1 MPAADRSIDR
11 LARSVLERVRTAF
24 RQSSWLFATVF
35 LAAGCAIGW
44 TWTVW
49 KWNRAES
56 SFELERT
63 ELRDEIEDARTVAIV
78 ESHHQTLQAVAESS
92 DGSADSRRA
101 HRDLVDRVEV
111 DLKRLVE
118 AADRRPTGTLAAE
131 RGRLELARLLWR
143 ERREP
148 ANAAAIYSTI
158 IERLAR
164 ANVPAVRSEERA
176 QLLEAAYHG
185 RFHTILESQGG
196 AELVACLEAWAR
208 HLEPAL
214 EQHRGAPWLGHA
226 WTRFA
231 VANGIVAG
239 SAPISRAAPAAGSA
253 PISRAAPAAGS
264 TPISR
269 AAPAAG
275 SRATPGNENALRHY
289 RAALASPPTSLRDM
303 TAQAPEPSTKA
314 EPAQWSARWLPVSF
328 DRFFHDEWL
337 EDRCEVLA
345 RLARAEFLA
354 GDYPAAVGLQR
365 EAVAARFEL
374 RTRAATRRRRWLH
387 LRDSHTLGVFHKA
400 AGELAA
406 SRATLEAALEDSL
419 RLVAESPE
427 WPAPRRLCRELR
439 DALAIAYQAA
449 GEDSRALDLLINATI
464 ALSALPLD
472 REPVAVLDDQ
482 AVIREELLEAH
493 ATAGRK
499 SLAWR
504 NAIEAFM
511 LRDAIWRRSPSDDD
525 ARQQLLRAAQAT
537 LDVAVTPAE
546 WRESLSV
553 VDPLLD
559 RLDADRAADASEKRI
574 QAALGQLY
582 FQRGNALQAIHGD
595 AEARVDLVE
604 GIRASYTRARELFA
618 DAGKL
623 APELARDLDNRL
635 RACDAVIKK
644 LESKQA
650 PKVASP
656 PRK

>member
-11 LARSVLERVRTAF
+11 LTRTMLERVRMAC
-24 RQSSWLFATVF
+24 RQSSWLIAAIL
-35 LAAGCAIGW
+35 LAAGCASGW
-44 TWTVW
+44 LWTLW
-49 KWNRAES
+49 NWNRAAS
-56 SFELERT
+56 SFEQERT
-63 ELRDEIEDARTVAIV
+63 ALRDEIEDTRTVAIV

-101 HRDLVDRVEV
+101 HRAIVDRVEV
-111 DLKRLVE
+111 DLKQLIEV
-118 AADRRPTGTLAAE
+118 ADRRPTGTLAAE

-164 ANVPAVRSEERA
+164 ANVPAARSEEQA
-176 QLLEAAYHG
+176 QLLEDAYYG

-196 AELVACLEAWAR
+196 AELAACLEAWAR

-231 VANGIVAG
+231 VANGIIAE
-239 SAPISRAAPAAGSA
+239 SAPI
-253 PISRAAPAAGS
+253 I
-264 TPISR
+264 R

-275 SRATPGNENALRHY
+275 SRATPGNDDALRHY

-303 TAQAPEPSTKA
+303 TAKPPEPSTKV
-314 EPAQWSARWLPVSF
+314 EPAQWSDRWLPVSF

-387 LRDSHTLGVFHKA
+387 LRESHTLGVFHKA

-439 DALAIAYQAA
+439 DALAIAYRAA

-493 ATAGRK
+493 AAAGRK

-511 LRDAIWRRSPSDDD
+511 LRDAIWRRAPSDDD

-553 VDPLLD
+553 VNPLLD
-559 RLDADRAADASEKRI
+559 RLDADRAADASEKRV

-618 DAGKL
+618 EAGKL
-623 APELARDLDNRL
+623 PPELARDLDTRL

-644 LESKQA
+644 LESKKD

-656 PRK
+656 PRQ